1 MSSLINSKNSLTN
14 SKLVRLSLLIGLGLI
29 LFLFE
34 SFIPRPLPWLKPGLA
49 HIATLLAIYTLGINE
64 AIIIVIMRVL
74 VGSILLGS
82 LFNPAF
88 VLSLGGGVAAAL
100 VMGSTYRYFSQVFS
114 IFGISILGAVVH
126 NLTQL
131 CLVQILIVRRFEI
144 FYLAPFMILSS
155 IFTGFIVALV
165 SYLLMEKSP
174 LFTRT
179 KTQSFK

>member
-165 SYLLMEKSP
+165 SYLLMEKSS
-174 LFTRT
+174 LFTTT
-179 KTQSFK
+179 KIRSF